1 MEESMMK
8 KVLSIVFVLL
18 MLFALSACGKDANDG
33 GTAITSDRKLG
44 LGSVNALTVDGTEK
58 TVVKATVAAVV
69 LDKDNKIVKC
79 ELDEAEIPVELKS
92 GALQM
97 AADLLT
103 KDDADDSNWD
113 SQVDAFCK
121 FVEGKT
127 GAEVAAIAVTDG
139 KSSQI
144 VGCDLVITDFIQA
157 VKVAADNAK
166 NKNIGENDDL
176 DLALTVAKSYE
187 STDAKP
193 QFDIEMAAMTKGENG
208 VITGCMTDSAQA
220 KLTVENGLFTHAAGK
235 LSTKRE
241 AGDNYGMKIASSIQK
256 EWYEQADAFDAYAAG
271 KTASDLK
278 ALAIGN
284 DGKTDAISGCTMA
297 VSGMLKNAIKAAD

>member
-1 MEESMMK
+1 MK
-8 KVLSIVFVLL
+8 KFLAIACALF
-18 MLFALSACGKDANDG
+18 MLFALTACGNDSNEG
-33 GTAITSDRKLG
+33 GTTVTSDRKLG
-44 LGSVNALTVDGTEK
+44 LGSANALTVDGSEK
-58 TVVKATVAAVV
+58 TAVKTTVAAVV
-69 LDKDNKIVKC
+69 LDKDGKIVEC

-103 KDDADDSNWD
+103 KDEADGDNWD

-144 VGCDLVITDFIQA
+144 VGCDLVITDFIVA
-157 VKVAADNAK
+157 VKAAADNAK
-166 NKNIGENDDL
+166 AKNIGNDDDL
-176 DLALTVAKSYE
+176 ELALTVSKSYE

-193 QFDIEMAAMTKGENG
+193 QFDIEMAAVTKGEND
-208 VITGCMTDSAQA
+208 VITGCMTDAAQA
-220 KLTVENGLFTHAAGK
+220 KLTVENGLFTHVAGK

-241 AGDNYGMKIASSIQK
+241 AGDSYGMKNASSIKK
-256 EWYEQADAFDAYAAG
+256 EWYEQADALDAYAVG
-271 KTASDLK
+271 KTANDLK
-278 ALAIGN
+278 KTTIGA
-284 DGKTDAISGCTMA
+284 DGKTDAISGCTIA
-297 VSGMLKNAIKAAD
+297 ISGMFKNLIKAAD